1 MAGHETKKFWLIIDG
16 KIVTDHKIEAYTFG
30 KILTYLQKVVDVF
43 QQTKYGE
50 HPKTDFRLYLTN
62 TGKGSVAVAFQ
73 PLDFSTELFK
83 ESLVFDE
90 MVFDLQDLINALI
103 ENTDEFREK
112 IERDFEDPS
121 QIIRFLESFR
131 GMLSKK
137 NKFSVKV
144 GYDTKKP
151 RKPVVLPSHREAY
164 IEGLISEY
172 YRKSA
177 IEIKGVIT
185 RIKGDEPRSFTIK
198 TLDNE
203 TIKCDYPADWEKDV
217 RAFFKS
223 SVTVN
228 GVMSKRARL
237 KEMEVVKDIQSFN
250 SITLDSLD
258 EFTFRQPVVIRVSY
272 DDKDNHWCLANEE
285 LSLEGYGST
294 YEQALSSLKES
305 LESLIVGYLAF
316 KDAKLS
322 EKSRKIKQALQTY
335 LELNDYR
342 TKFGDLKVEA

>member
-1 MAGHETKKFWLIIDG
+1 MVGHETKKFWLIIDG

-30 KILTYLQKVVDVF
+30 KLLTNLQKVVDVF

-50 HPKTDFRLYLTN
+50 HPKTDFKLYLTN
-62 TGKGSVAVAFQ
+62 VNKGSVAVAFQ
-73 PLDFSTELFK
+73 PLDFPTELFK

-90 MVFDLQDLINALI
+90 MVFDLQALI
-103 ENTDEFREK
+103 TALIDNPAEFKEK
-112 IERDFEDPS
+112 IELDFEDPS

-131 GMLSKK
+131 NMLSRK

-151 RKPVVLPSHREAY
+151 KKSLILPSHREAY
-164 IEGLISEY
+164 IESLISEY

-185 RIKGDEPRSFTIK
+185 RIKGDDPRSFTIK
-198 TLDNE
+198 TLEDE

-228 GVMSKRARL
+228 GVMSRRARL

-250 SITLDSLD
+250 STTLDSLE
-258 EFTFRQPVVIRVSY
+258 EFTFRQPLAIRVSY

-285 LSLEGYGST
+285 LSLAGYGTT
-294 YEQALSSLKES
+294 YELALSSLKES
-305 LESLIVGYLAF
+305 LESLVVGYLAF
-316 KDAKLS
+316 KDGALS
-322 EKSRKIKQALQTY
+322 EKSRKIKRNLQIY
-335 LELNDYR
+335 LELNDYSH
-342 TKFGDLKVEA
+342 KFGELTVQS